1 MKLQFL
7 VSAVNEDVMTLAERM
22 NLQADA
28 IIVNQCGCNVYQ
40 EYEYKASWREQV
52 CRIQCYSFAERG
64 VGLSRNNC
72 LMRADHEICVFADE
86 DIIYCPGAAEAIEE
100 EFEKHPEADMIL
112 FNMDVPADRAT
123 YHIGEYGR
131 VHWYNCGRY
140 PTYSF
145 AARTEKLRQANVAFS
160 LLFGGGARYSNGED
174 SLFLSDCLKK
184 GLKVYKTPV
193 TIGRENGRPSTWF
206 RGYNEK
212 FFYDRGVLYR
222 FLYKKLALLMAVRFV
237 LKLRGTA
244 FAAEAETT
252 AAGAM
257 DGSGRCLT
265 MKKAFELMRK
275 GIRMEDGVV

>member
-7 VSAVNEDVMTLAERM
+7 VSTVNEDMSTIAARM

-28 IIVNQCGCNVYQ
+28 IIVNQCGCNEYQ
-40 EYEYKASWREQV
+40 EYEYMPGQKTEGNEAQEQNIAEA
-52 CRIQCYSFAERG
+52 CRIRCYSFAERG

-72 LMRADHEICVFADE
+72 LMRADREICVFSDE
-86 DIIYCPGAAEAIEE
+86 DIIYYPGAAKAIEA
-100 EFEKHPEADMIL
+100 EFEAHPEADMIL

-123 YHIGEYGR
+123 YHISGYGR
-131 VHWYNCGRY
+131 VRWYNCGRY

-160 LLFGGGARYSNGED
+160 LLFGGGAKYSNGED

-193 TIGRENGRPSTWF
+193 TIGKENGRPSTWF
-206 RGYNEK
+206 HGYNEK

-222 FLYKKLALLMAVRFV
+222 FLYKKLAFPMAVRFL

-244 FAAEAETT
+244 FA
-252 AAGAM
+252 
-257 DGSGRCLT
+257 SGKDSDEKLT
-265 MKKAFELMRK
+265 MKQALGLMCK
-275 GIRMEDGVV
+275 GIRMEM